1 MSHRSILYILSLSE
15 PVDASLINDNGAMS
29 SMQEDSLT
37 SNENGSTDSVYSYEN
52 RVAMELVSSPGCVP
66 FAKVSVPSGE
76 WRDEPFSLQ
85 INPWHYC
92 VWVWDKPQM
101 FQMFY

>member
-1 MSHRSILYILSLSE
+1 MSLSE

-52 RVAMELVSSPGCVP
+52 RVAMELVSSPACVP

-85 INPWHYC
+85 ITPCTTIYGC
-92 VWVWDKPQM
+92 VRVHKRFNNLLNM
-101 FQMFY
+101 NAYRNM